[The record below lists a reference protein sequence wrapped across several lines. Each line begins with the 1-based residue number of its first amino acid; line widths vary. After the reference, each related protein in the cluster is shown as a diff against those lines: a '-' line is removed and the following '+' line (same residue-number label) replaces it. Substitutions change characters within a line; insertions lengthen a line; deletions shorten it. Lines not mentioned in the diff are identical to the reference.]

1 MKNYVNSIIPS
12 NLMYLDA
19 NNLYRREISQELPLN
34 SFKRVEGLSQF
45 NEDFIKNYDENS
57 DKIYIFEVELEYPK
71 KLFNHHK
78 EYPIL
83 AEI

>member
-1 MKNYVNSIIPS
+1 MKNYVNSIISS

-34 SFKRVEGLSQF
+34 SFKRAEGLSQF

>member
-12 NLMYLDA
+12 NLMYLNA